1 MSKFRLKKR
10 KKSPDSFDLNVTPML
25 DMFSVL
31 IAFLLLT
38 AVFSS
43 TGQIRVEIPF
53 LSSKPP
59 PPQEELD
66 KNPQKTVTVTIDTT
80 FVKMDIATDA
90 SSKGNESKQYSLD
103 DKGLDDLQARL
114 YQLRSEDAKFDKVTV
129 MTELDV
135 KYETLVTVIDAMRDL
150 KPGRQPIPYPPDV
163 KPPSGVDPNALIPK
177 VVLGNVAL

>member
-1 MSKFRLKKR
+1 MSRFRFKKR
-10 KKSPDSFDLNVTPML
+10 KKTAESFDINVTPML

-43 TGQIRVEIPF
+43 TGQIRVEVPF

-59 PPQEELD
+59 PPQEDLD
-66 KNPQKTVTVTIDTT
+66 KNPQKTVTVTIDTAV
-80 FVKMDIATDA
+80 VKMDVVTDA
-90 SSKGNESKQYSLD
+90 SSKDNETKEYPID

-114 YQLRSEDAKFDKVTV
+114 YQLRSEDPKFDKVTV
-129 MTELDV
+129 MTELNV
-135 KYETLVTVIDAMRDL
+135 KYETLVQVIDTMREL

-163 KPPSGVDPNALIPK
+163 KPPAGVDENALIPK
-177 VVLGNVAL
+177 IVLGNVIL

>member
-1 MSKFRLKKR
+1 MSKFRFKKR
-10 KKSPDSFDLNVTPML
+10 KKSAESFDINVTPML

-59 PPQEELD
+59 PPQEEID
-66 KNPQKTVTVTIDTT
+66 KNPQKTVTITVDTSI
-80 FVKMDIATDA
+80 VKMDLSTDA
-90 SSKGNESKQYSLD
+90 TSKDNESKEYPLSEQ
-103 DKGLDDLQARL
+103 GLDDLQARL
-114 YQLRSEDAKFDKVTV
+114 YQIRSEDPKFDKVTL

-135 KYETLVTVIDAMRDL
+135 KYETLVQVIDTMREL
-150 KPGRQPIPYPPDV
+150 KPGRQPIPYPAGV
-163 KPPSGVDPNALIPK
+163 KPPAGVDSDALIPK
-177 VVLGNVAL
+177 IVLGNVIL